1 MKKTIIALSAVIA
14 LSVAIYGYGYDMNP
28 KKKACEAGCDTTY
41 NKCKDSAERILKRI
55 KTKLRRPQ
63 KSKHVKLQKMNAIR
77 NAVNK
82 TSGLEETDG
91 LI

>member
-41 NKCKDSAERILKRI
+41 NKCKDSAEKDFKKDKDEAK
-55 KTKLRRPQ
+55 KTAKIEAC
-63 KSKHVKLQKMNAIR
+63 KVAKDECYKKCSK
-77 NAVNK
+77 
-82 TSGLEETDG
+82 
-91 LI
+91 